1 VQTVAGHI
9 RIHVEDTVVDLP
21 SGHLL
26 ALDRALWHDVQ
37 ALEESAFL
45 LTICWPEKAN
55 NH

>member
-1 VQTVAGHI
+1 MQTIAGHI

-26 ALDRALWHDVQ
+26 ALDRALLHDVQ

-45 LTICWPEKAN
+45 LTICWPEEAEKG
-55 NH
+55 